1 MVEVLEYS
9 LVFLAS
15 SMLVGFS
22 IAAASSFGGVSRE
35 VEDRAVFSGLT
46 ATAWEA
52 VEHGNSSIAL
62 TTTNSSLNCQSGRL
76 TFTSQNYSG
85 VTDLPVGCEFG
96 YPKLDGRHL
105 FDFASAGGWLELT
118 VS

>member
-22 IAAASSFGGVSRE
+22 IAAASSFQGASRE
-35 VEDRAVFSGLT
+35 IEDRAAFTSLA

-52 VEHGNSSIAL
+52 VEHGNSSVTLVLA
-62 TTTNSSLNCQSGRL
+62 NSSVYCASGEL
-76 TFTSQNYSG
+76 TFSSPDYSA
-85 VTDLPVGCEFG
+85 VANLPAGCGFG
-96 YPKLDGRHL
+96 YRGLDGQQV
-105 FDFASAGGWLELT
+105 FNFTSADGWLELT